1 VTSSSE
7 LIETIRQWMDVFT
20 TRSIH
25 GWWHYVKASGLS
37 MPLFGILMHLY
48 YRESSSVSYLSEY
61 LDVSVAAASQ
71 MVDRLVVS
79 GLVER
84 TEEPNNRRSKHLT
97 LTRKGRALI
106 EKGLAAR
113 HTWVDEVVDRLSMEE
128 SKQVE
133 QGLDI
138 LAGHLQQVQDE
149 KQIKVKQ
156 VIGNKTRK

>member
-1 VTSSSE
+1 VTSSSK
-7 LIETIRQWMDVFT
+7 LTETIRQWMDVFT

-25 GWWHYVKASGLS
+25 DMTRYVKASGFS

-48 YRESSSVSYLSEY
+48 YRKSSSVSYLSEY

-71 MVDRLVVS
+71 MVDRLVVG

-97 LTRKGRALI
+97 LTHKGRALI
-106 EKGLAAR
+106 EKGLTIR
-113 HTWVDEVVDRLSMEE
+113 HTWVDEVVDRLSTEE
-128 SKQVE
+128 SRQVE

-138 LAGHLQQVQDE
+138 LAHTLQQVQEE
-149 KQIKVKQ
+149 KQHQVKQ
-156 VIGNKTRK
+156 AAENKTRE

>member
-1 VTSSSE
+1 VASSPE
-7 LIETIRQWMDVFT
+7 LPETIRQWMDVFT

-25 GWWHYVKASGLS
+25 DMTRYVKASGLS

-48 YRESSSVSYLSEY
+48 YRKSSTVSFLSEY
-61 LDVSVAAASQ
+61 LAVSVPAASQ
-71 MVDRLVVS
+71 MVDRLVQS

-97 LTRKGRALI
+97 LTRKGRSLI
-106 EKGLAAR
+106 EKGLATR
-113 HTWVDEVVDRLSMEE
+113 HTWVDEAVDHLSADE

-138 LAGHLQQVQDE
+138 LGRCLRQLQED
-149 KQIKVKQ
+149 KQQPVNH
-156 VIGNKTRK
+156 VLENKTRE

>member
-1 VTSSSE
+1 MATSSDLTE
-7 LIETIRQWMDVFT
+7 IIRQWMDVFT

-25 GWWHYVKASGLS
+25 DMTRYVKASGFS

-48 YRESSSVSYLSEY
+48 YRNSSSVSYLSNY

-71 MVDRLVVS
+71 MVDRLVQS

-97 LTRKGRALI
+97 LTRKGRAMI
-106 EKGLAAR
+106 EKGLATR
-113 HTWVDEVVDRLSMEE
+113 HTWVDEVVGHLSTEE
-128 SKQVE
+128 SRKVE

-138 LAGHLQQVQDE
+138 LARYLQQIQVD
-149 KQIKVKQ
+149 KQLQVKT
-156 VIGNKTRK
+156 VVENKTKE